1 MIEKSKVHQ
10 EKPDFAKQIPEYS
23 DREILEILKKRSHYQ
38 PEAARLAIDEAL
50 KRKLIFSEEDLL
62 AKEYRPAP
70 LKKTL
75 FPKIEDKTQKQKISR
90 SISRGLLITGVIPI
104 IFGLLKFNQG
114 NSVEGAL
121 VTSGGVL
128 WMFFAAQTT
137 RKVNP
142 KILRLFFVLLG
153 FGGIYLANVFL
164 QLKSVIFMDVFIV
177 AVVYGLAIYG
187 LLYLIKL
194 HPQNKQEAIK

>member
-10 EKPDFAKQIPEYS
+10 EKPDFVTQIPEYS
-23 DREILEILKKRSHYQ
+23 DGEILKILKKRNHYQ
-38 PEAARLAIDEAL
+38 PEAARLAVEEAL

-62 AKEYRPAP
+62 AKEYRPKP
-70 LKKTL
+70 LKKKL
-75 FPKIEDKTQKQKISR
+75 FPAIEDNTQRQKISR

-114 NSVEGAL
+114 NTVEGSL

-128 WMFFAAQTT
+128 WMFFAAQTI
-137 RKVNP
+137 RKIQP
-142 KILRLFFVLLG
+142 KILRLFFVLLAL
-153 FGGIYLANVFL
+153 GGIYLVNVFL
-164 QLKSVIFMDVFIV
+164 QLKSFVFMDVFIV

-187 LLYLIKL
+187 LLFLIKL
-194 HPQNKQEAIK
+194 YPQKQNRKP

>member
-10 EKPDFAKQIPEYS
+10 EKPDFATQIPEYS
-23 DREILEILKKRSHYQ
+23 DGEILEILKKRSHYQ

-50 KRKLIFSEEDLL
+50 KRKLIFSEDDLL
-62 AKEYRPAP
+62 AREYRPKP
-70 LKKTL
+70 LRKTL

-121 VTSGGVL
+121 VTSGGML
-128 WMFFAAQTT
+128 WMFFAAQTI
-137 RKVNP
+137 RKVNL
-142 KILRLFFVLLG
+142 KILRLFFVLLAL
-153 FGGIYLANVFL
+153 GGIYLANVFL

-187 LLYLIKL
+187 LLYLLKL
-194 HPQNKQEAIK
+194 HPQDKQEDIK